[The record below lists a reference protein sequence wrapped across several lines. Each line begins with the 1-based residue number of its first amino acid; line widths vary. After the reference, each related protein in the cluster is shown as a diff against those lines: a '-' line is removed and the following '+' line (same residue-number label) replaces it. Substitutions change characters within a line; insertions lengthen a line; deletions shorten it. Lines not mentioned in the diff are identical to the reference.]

1 MKMYFIDIIEELKST
16 RSSWKIKLILG
27 VGFEYDDK
35 KVENDQTIMLETNLG
50 VFADDIMKQE
60 YNDVNKLG
68 RKWI

>member
-1 MKMYFIDIIEELKST
+1 MKMYFINIIEELKST